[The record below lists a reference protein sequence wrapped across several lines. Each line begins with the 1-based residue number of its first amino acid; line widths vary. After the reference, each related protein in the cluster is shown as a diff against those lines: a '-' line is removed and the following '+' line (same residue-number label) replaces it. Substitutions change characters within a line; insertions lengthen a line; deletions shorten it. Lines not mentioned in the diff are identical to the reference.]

1 MARSDVIR
9 ADLER
14 IRAMPDEEFEAQW
27 GEWARQAD
35 RDLRLV
41 RERWIGDLE
50 RMLPYAVAEEDALVE
65 MTAAKDA
72 YREDPSPGN
81 KARRAAAVA
90 AVQAIRAEERNHPG
104 RQFVAGDAF
113 VSIGA

>member
-14 IRAMPDEEFEAQW
+14 IRSMPDDEFEAKW
-27 GEWARQAD
+27 ADWARQYD
-35 RDLRLV
+35 RDLTLMRQ
-41 RERWIGDLE
+41 RWIGDLE
-50 RMLPYAVAEEDALVE
+50 RMLPYAEAEEAALVE

-72 YREDPSPGN
+72 YREDPSPDN

-90 AVQAIRAEERNHPG
+90 AVQAIRLEERTHPG
-104 RQFVAGDAF
+104 RQLVAGDAF
-113 VSIGA
+113 VTGG